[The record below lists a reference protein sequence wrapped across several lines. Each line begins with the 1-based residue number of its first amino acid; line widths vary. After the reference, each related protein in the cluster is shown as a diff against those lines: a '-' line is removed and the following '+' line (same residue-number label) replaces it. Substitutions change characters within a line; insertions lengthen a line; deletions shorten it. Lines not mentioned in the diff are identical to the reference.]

1 MTKVHL
7 HFETAE
13 DAGKRF
19 VSAFKRIQ
27 KGERLRER
35 HVSYV
40 SVADFLAALSPKR
53 LEVLKQVRKTHYTSV
68 LALSKAMG
76 RDYKRTYQ
84 DVSML
89 EAAGLIVRTDAG
101 LMAPWKSVSAE
112 LIL

>member
-1 MTKVHL
+1 MTKIHL

-13 DAGKRF
+13 EAGKRF

-40 SVADFLAALSPKR
+40 NITDFLAALSPKR
-53 LEVLKQVRKTHYTSV
+53 IEVLKQVRKAQYTSV

-84 DVSML
+84 DVAML
-89 EAAGLIVRTDAG
+89 EAAGLVVRTETG
-101 LMAPWKSVSAE
+101 LSAPWKSVSAE